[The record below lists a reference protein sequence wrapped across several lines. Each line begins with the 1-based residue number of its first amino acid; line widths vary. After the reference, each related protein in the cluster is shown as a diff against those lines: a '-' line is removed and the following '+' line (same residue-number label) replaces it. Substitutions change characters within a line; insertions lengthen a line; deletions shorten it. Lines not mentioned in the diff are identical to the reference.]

1 VRVAV
6 QKIPGVEE
14 VKVSLNEGMTEIR
27 FARANG
33 ATISQVRR
41 AIREKGFTP
50 KEADVRVRGRV
61 DLSGDTFLLV
71 LPDSVDTF
79 TLHASPAAREQLR
92 EAIDREVEAQGRVPE
107 ESERVGAARILEVK
121 SIKSPHD
128 N

>member
-14 VKVSLNEGMTEIR
+14 VKVSLNEGTTEIR

-50 KEADVRVRGRV
+50 KEADVRVRGTV
-61 DLSGDTFLLV
+61 ELSGDTFVLV
-71 LPDSVDTF
+71 LPDSGDTF
-79 TLHASPAAREQLR
+79 TLHASPSAREQLR
-92 EAIDREVEAQGRVPE
+92 EAIGREVEALGRVPE
-107 ESERVGAARILEVK
+107 DSERAGTAIILEVK
-121 SIKSPHD
+121 SVTSPSD
-128 N
+128 Y